1 MRNPFCTTI
10 GQFSSTGGRAQPRAA
25 NVRAVEPAADLS
37 GAQRGNLYVLVEV
50 SGSGGGHAALYRQL
64 LNAAQT
70 AFYEA
75 EGTLPSALVRA
86 VRNAHSALRRA
97 NEALPEADWR
107 AGITCAVLHG
117 DELTIA
123 QAGPA
128 LILVAHPKTVDMF
141 PDGPEDYTPPLGGE
155 ERPDVQLLRTPIEA
169 GSTILIAQSAWLER
183 VAPDRLASAT
193 TLENATQIVDYLGQL
208 AGDAELSALIVS
220 LTSAVPQVHDL
231 PDNPAEIP
239 AAPPVAATRPPATAA
254 PALRRRGRN
263 AAVEP
268 EEAPLRADLSASAA
282 EMGVG
287 ERRRSTSEAAGG
299 AELAQTAD
307 APGEASAE
315 TSVEEEEAPRRS
327 AWPLILAVV
336 VIPLLI
342 IALVLAMLWWRGQAN
357 DKTFQSYIEA
367 ANTAV
372 AEAQAQP
379 DDAAARLSLASA
391 REYLDRASGLHAT
404 DPALTDAQGNYD
416 DVMDRLN
423 KVTPLYG
430 VIPLYQ
436 FKGTEHKLDRV
447 VSNGIDLFVLDRGAQ
462 VVDHFALSATG
473 DSVTLY
479 PNYVVISKTQQLKD
493 GVVGD
498 LIDIAWAE
506 AAVTN
511 QRSQLLAL
519 DASVGLVGY
528 DSRLGAARVPVT
540 GRDTWSY
547 PELITSYNGN
557 LYVADT
563 KANQLWR
570 YRPSESGYENDPEP
584 YFAKGKE
591 VDLTGLRSMAIDGN
605 VWLLFA
611 DGRLLKFF
619 AGEAQSFELNGLPDK
634 LRSPAAVVASREGDQ
649 LYIADGSNGRILE
662 FSKEGKFQRQFRAA
676 EPAAFTD
683 LRSLYLDE
691 GTRLFYI
698 LAGDTLYKADL
709 PQAAP
714 ADVPVTS
721 PADVPEATPTE
732 TSQATPASE

>member
-1 MRNPFCTTI
+1 MRNPFRTTI
-10 GQFSSTGGRAQPRAA
+10 GQFSSAGGRAQPRAA

-37 GAQRGNLYVLVEV
+37 GAERGNLYMLVEV

-75 EGTLPSALVRA
+75 EGTLPSALVLA
-86 VRNAHSALRRA
+86 VRSAHSALRRA
-97 NEALPEADWR
+97 NEELSEADWR

-117 DELTIA
+117 EELTIA

-141 PDGPEDYTPPLGGE
+141 PDGPEDFTPPLGGE
-155 ERPDVQLLRTPIEA
+155 ERPDVQLLRTPIEP

-193 TLENATQIVDYLGQL
+193 TLDNAGQIVDYLVQL
-208 AGDAELSALIVS
+208 AGDLELSALVVT
-220 LTSAVPQVHDL
+220 LTSALPEVHDI
-231 PDNPAEIP
+231 PANPALTS
-239 AAPPVAATRPPATAA
+239 APKAPVTSTRPPATAA
-254 PALRRRGRN
+254 PAAGRS
-263 AAVEP
+263 E
-268 EEAPLRADLSASAA
+268 ASARGWGRPRPAPPA
-282 EMGVG
+282 EPSAPPAGTGLAASAV
-287 ERRRSTSEAAGG
+287 EAAGG
-299 AELAQTAD
+299 ARRWTPPSAAVATKRAQTPE
-307 APGEASAE
+307 APGGAEDEAL
-315 TSVEEEEAPRRS
+315 VEEEDAPRRS
-327 AWPLILAVV
+327 VWPLILALV
-336 VIPLLI
+336 VIPVLI
-342 IALVLAMLWWRGQAN
+342 VLLVLAMLWWRGQAN
-357 DKTFQSYIEA
+357 EKTFQSYLQG
-367 ANTAV
+367 ANTAIS
-372 AEAQAQP
+372 EAQGLP
-379 DDAAARLSLASA
+379 DEAAARLRLAAA
-391 REYLDRASGLHAT
+391 RDYLDRASGMRSN
-404 DPALTDAQGNYD
+404 DPALAAAQGKYD
-416 DVMDRLN
+416 EIMDRLN

-430 VIPLYQ
+430 VISLYQ

-473 DSVTLY
+473 DSVTPY

-493 GVVGD
+493 GIVGD
-498 LIDIAWAE
+498 LVDIAWAE

-511 QRSQLLAL
+511 QHSQLLTL

-540 GRDTWSY
+540 GREQWSY

-557 LYVADT
+557 LYIADT

-570 YRPSESGYENDPEP
+570 YRPSDNGYENAPEP

-591 VDLTGLRSMAIDGN
+591 VDLTGLRSLAIDGN

-634 LRSPAAVVASREGDQ
+634 LRSPAAVVVSREGDQ
-649 LYIADGSNGRILE
+649 LYIADGANGRILE
-662 FSKEGKFQRQFRAA
+662 FSKDGKFQRQFRAA
-676 EPAAFTD
+676 EPTAFKD

-698 LAGDTLYKADL
+698 LAGDQLYKADL
-709 PQAAP
+709 PQAA
-714 ADVPVTS
+714 
-721 PADVPEATPTE
+721 
-732 TSQATPASE
+732 Q